1 MKVTPINEASKEKIA
16 KVVYEIVD
24 ESASPRPYVIRRVRR
39 DTQVLDELKKLSVI
53 RSQSRNADKTKPKK
67 YTVRKK
73 TIKEIIQRTMEVEI

>member
-39 DTQVLDELKKLSVI
+39 DTQVLEELKKLSVI
-53 RSQSRNADKTKPKK
+53 RIKTGRTTPRK